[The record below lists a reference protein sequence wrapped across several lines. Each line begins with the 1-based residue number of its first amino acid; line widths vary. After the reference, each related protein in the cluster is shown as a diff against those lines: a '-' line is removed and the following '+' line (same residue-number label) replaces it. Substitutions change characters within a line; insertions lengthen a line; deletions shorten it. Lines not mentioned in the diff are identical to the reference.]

1 MLSCSIVDIGPAF
14 REGMFQLRSYRN
26 DLVLQVVAKILFGT
40 EDEDIASLLKQ
51 PSTEEIEAIGLELG
65 E

>member
-1 MLSCSIVDIGPAF
+1 
-14 REGMFQLRSYRN
+14 MFQLRSYRN